1 MELSVSEILLLLVL
15 FALPQV
21 LIFLVT
27 YGVYYFVA
35 IKKGIPKLKPLHVVD
50 IAMPVIAACIWAF
63 FQTKSCDSKSF
74 GNLVEISYM
83 GIMWGALFVY
93 RCWSVIV
100 CRDGACL
107 VASADSRVGRADN
120 GGGACGDWKLE
131 WVLFARSE
139 GGAIGLSESAA

>member
-1 MELSVSEILLLLVL
+1 MKLSVSEILLLSVL
-15 FALPQV
+15 FAMPQV
-21 LIFLVT
+21 LIFLIT
-27 YGVYYFVA
+27 YGIYCFVA

-63 FQTKSCDSKSF
+63 FQTKSRDSKSF

-100 CRDGACL
+100 
-107 VASADSRVGRADN
+107 SRPVR
-120 GGGACGDWKLE
+120 
-131 WVLFARSE
+131 
-139 GGAIGLSESAA
+139 IGLLVGIECAVAALLTLFMPTLAE